1 MEIFKL
7 SKLSNFICIHLIL
20 FSDFHLLPLE
30 LVVFAYTGHQA
41 LFKMMIIVSEN
52 VRNEWLECVI
62 SSFSDIFFLF
72 RTSSLASLFCCK
84 MIILNE
90 LVDAGRSCRI
100 CRPLR
105 REREREELNIHMIY
119 WQIHSN
125 WIILCEAHTTPNM
138 KYVFL
143 FHLWIWW
150 FVRMSRDSTFFL
162 LNLVRLGFFLCCCR
176 PFWSRVFCVSTNN
189 NIPLQRFWSQNH
201 WDSRRCT
208 I

>member
-1 MEIFKL
+1 MPWWWRRVFNSRPINWRAYSKCTHKCMEIFKL

-41 LFKMMIIVSEN
+41 LFKMMITVSEN

-84 MIILNE
+84 MIIFNG

-100 CRPLR
+100 CWPLR
-105 REREREELNIHMIY
+105 REREK
-119 WQIHSN
+119 N
-125 WIILCEAHTTPNM
+125 WIFIWFIDKFIWIELYFAKPTRHPIWNM
-138 KYVFL
+138 CFYS
-143 FHLWIWW
+143 I
-150 FVRMSRDSTFFL
+150 SASGDSFECLET
-162 LNLVRLGFFLCCCR
+162 R
-176 PFWSRVFCVSTNN
+176 PFF
-189 NIPLQRFWSQNH
+189 F
-201 WDSRRCT
+201 
-208 I
+208 